1 MSEPARTIVLPP
13 DSYWL
18 AFEMNGVRREFAA
31 PTIHGIE
38 MLLTICGTQTI
49 KDKNK
54 DKDK

>member
-49 KDKNK
+49 KDK